1 MTSSGTI
8 QCIEPEYPSPET
20 LTVDVSFNGQDCSN
34 DAVNFSYIVPF
45 VLGVKPRLISPR
57 GDTKVLVEGFG
68 FAHTGD
74 DEKQQIA
81 YAHDYIPMVSGGKIA
96 TKIYKVLNEMQVM
109 VDSFDQNNL
118 DIKGEK
124 GNKNV
129 GFEPMTVEI
138 RNPDGEY
145 DPNDI
150 YIYYYKEPAVQKQSA
165 EFAYINE
172 DKMVIFN
179 VDFGW
184 GE

>member
-1 MTSSGTI
+1 
-8 QCIEPEYPSPET
+8 
-20 LTVDVSFNGQDCSN
+20 
-34 DAVNFSYIVPF
+34 
-45 VLGVKPRLISPR
+45 
-57 GDTKVLVEGFG
+57 
-68 FAHTGD
+68 
-74 DEKQQIA
+74 
-81 YAHDYIPMVSGGKIA
+81 MVSGGKIA